1 MTRLISRRRAL
12 AGLAI
17 ALAAPALADAADET
31 KKRQDAIERY
41 GLAGFAQSIG
51 LHHGF
56 HIQAIRPDSR
66 AAHDRLHIHDV
77 IIKVDGEPIRSRE
90 HLLSLLTDAFED
102 DGLVELTVLPQGSL
116 EHHVVKGHLKPRDD
130 EATAKRSKRLDD
142 DDAPR

>member
-1 MTRLISRRRAL
+1 MTGPISRRAL
-12 AGLAI
+12 AGLAV
-17 ALAAPALADAADET
+17 ALAIPALGADEP
-31 KKRQDAIERY
+31 KRRPDIIERY
-41 GLAGFAQSIG
+41 GLAGHAQPIG

-66 AAHDRLHIHDV
+66 AARDRLHVQDV

-90 HLLSLLTDAFED
+90 HLVTLLTDAFED

-130 EATAKRSKRLDD
+130 EDTAKTAKRRD